1 MTEGLPPKTAYH
13 LVMMSPDEFH
23 PKYINRPGFSILQLT
38 TPAPEFNWFMYE
50 LIGPDYRWGGRKDWS
65 KEDWNAFV
73 SKPSLETWVAYDDG
87 NPVGFYEMEL
97 MNDRTLKIH
106 CVGLIKKYIG
116 LGLGAHLL
124 SHCVDRGWNY
134 APTKITLNT
143 CSHDHPGALPNYLK
157 RGFQLESKSIE
168 PENPVW
174 ESKIFK

>member
-1 MTEGLPPKTAYH
+1 
-13 LVMMSPDEFH
+13 
-23 PKYINRPGFSILQLT
+23 
-38 TPAPEFNWFMYE
+38 MYQ
-50 LIGPDYRWGGRKDWS
+50 LIGTNYRWGGREDWS
-65 KEDWNAFV
+65 KDDWNAFV
-73 SKPSLETWVAYDDG
+73 SKPSLDTWVAYDDT
-87 NPVGFYEMEL
+87 NPAGFYEMEL
-97 MNDRTLKIH
+97 MNDRTIKIH
-106 CVGLIKKYIG
+106 CIGLIKKYIG